1 MTSLYDQVLDLSLT
15 LGVIRNSI
23 RPSLKKIQL
32 IYILQ
37 WQGALKEGQDVIA
50 MEMTK
55 WFDTNYHYIVPEFTK
70 NQNFSLFSEKLSTNI
85 KKQNSWIQTKPVII
99 DRFLLTF
106 RKSKEEGFHRI
117 ELINKLLPIYFEILK
132 KTG

>member
-1 MTSLYDQVLDLSLT
+1 MA
-15 LGVIRNSI
+15 
-23 RPSLKKIQL
+23 
-32 IYILQ
+32 
-37 WQGALKEGQDVIA
+37 GALKKGQDVIA

-55 WFDTNYHYIVPEFTK
+55 WFDTNYHYMNSQ

-99 DRFLLTF
+99 GTRFLLTLG
-106 RKSKEEGFHRI
+106 KEKQEGFHRI

-132 KTG
+132 NYRMKT

>member
-1 MTSLYDQVLDLSLT
+1 MARS
-15 LGVIRNSI
+15 
-23 RPSLKKIQL
+23 
-32 IYILQ
+32 
-37 WQGALKEGQDVIA
+37 KEGQDVIA

-85 KKQNSWIQTKPVII
+85 KKQNSWIPNKTCNHRT
-99 DRFLLTF
+99 RFLLTLG
-106 RKSKEEGFHRI
+106 KEARLHRI

-132 KTG
+132 LQDENVIQFDEPF